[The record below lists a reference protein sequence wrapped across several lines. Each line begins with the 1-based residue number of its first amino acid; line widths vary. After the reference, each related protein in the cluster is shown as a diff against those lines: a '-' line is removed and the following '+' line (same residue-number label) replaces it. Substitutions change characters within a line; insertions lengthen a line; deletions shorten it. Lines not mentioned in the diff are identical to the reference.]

1 MKDEDDP
8 DDPDSDGLRPLRAAS
23 KGLRDVV
30 DGHVWR
36 LRLPCEYQNRVT
48 MLRSMPG
55 LLLRVRNLKAL
66 ELEHDLDCGLDV
78 DNVTAEDLRGEL

>member
-1 MKDEDDP
+1 
-8 DDPDSDGLRPLRAAS
+8 
-23 KGLRDVV
+23 
-30 DGHVWR
+30 
-36 LRLPCEYQNRVT
+36 